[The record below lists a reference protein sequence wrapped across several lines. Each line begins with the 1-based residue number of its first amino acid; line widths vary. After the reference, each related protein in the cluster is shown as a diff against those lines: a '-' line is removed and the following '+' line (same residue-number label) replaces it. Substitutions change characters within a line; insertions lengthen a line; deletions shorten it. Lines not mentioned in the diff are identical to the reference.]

1 MTGAA
6 HVAELPFGSRWGVQD
21 RFSMASDENWIHI
34 HMVTGGIWD
43 LCGAAVI
50 LSNWLWPQNTGRM
63 MIWLVLM
70 GVPGIYSHWMGR
82 RMQEH

>member
-1 MTGAA
+1 
-6 HVAELPFGSRWGVQD
+6 
-21 RFSMASDENWIHI
+21 
-34 HMVTGGIWD
+34 MVTGGIWG

-50 LSNWLWPQNTGRM
+50 LGNWLWPQNTGRM

-70 GVPGIYSHWMGR
+70 GVPGLYSRWMGR

>member
-1 MTGAA
+1 
-6 HVAELPFGSRWGVQD
+6 
-21 RFSMASDENWIHI
+21 
-34 HMVTGGIWD
+34 MVTGGIWG